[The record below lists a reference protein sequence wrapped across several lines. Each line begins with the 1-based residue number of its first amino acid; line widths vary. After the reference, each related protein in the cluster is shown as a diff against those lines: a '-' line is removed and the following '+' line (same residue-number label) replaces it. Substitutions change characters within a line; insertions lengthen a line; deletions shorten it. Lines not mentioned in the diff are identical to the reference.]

1 MDGNLLPSFDPPAGK
16 PAASVASRSPYSGL
30 DETKFWRSGVAE
42 TNPLIARGL
51 YRKRFAITETDRIAT
66 AGSCFAQHIARNF
79 RARGF
84 TVMDV
89 EPAPY
94 PSSPALA
101 QAYGYG
107 VYSARYA
114 NIYTVRQLLEL
125 FREATAADRGEE
137 PWPVLV
143 WEKRGRFYDGMRPG
157 VEPDGLASPEEVIA
171 QRRDHLSRVRRLFA
185 EMQVFVFTMGLTEA
199 WVDLVSGRT
208 LPTCPG
214 TIAGTF
220 DPAVHKFRNFRVK
233 SILEDYRSFRRELA
247 AFNPGVRHLITVSP
261 VPLTATA
268 SDQHVLVA
276 TMYSKSVLRAVAGQ
290 LYADYKD
297 LDYFPSYEIIAAH
310 PSRGFFFESNL
321 RSVSP
326 AGVETVMRTFFAEHG
341 GAAAA
346 GGQAAPA
353 RGDKGRSAAA
363 KPNPDAS
370 PSEKAEDVVCEEILL
385 EAFRRG

>member
-1 MDGNLLPSFDPPAGK
+1 MDGNLLPSFNPPSRK
-16 PAASVASRSPYSGL
+16 PAESPESRSPYSGL
-30 DETKFWRSGVAE
+30 DETKFWRSGVTE

-51 YRKRFAITETDRIAT
+51 YRKRFAIAETDRIAT

-89 EPAPY
+89 EPAPRTV
-94 PSSPALA
+94 PSSFS
-101 QAYGYG
+101 QTYGYG

-143 WEKRGRFYDGMRPG
+143 WEKNGRFYDGMRPG
-157 VEPDGLASPEEVIA
+157 VEPEGLASPDEVIA
-171 QRRDHLSRVRRLFA
+171 HRRDHLARVRQLFA

-199 WVDLVSGRT
+199 WIDGVSGRT

-220 DPAVHKFRNFRVK
+220 DPAVHTFRNFRFR
-233 SILEDYRSFRRELA
+233 SILEDYRAFRKELA

-276 TMYSKSVLRAVAGQ
+276 TTYSKSVLRAVAGQ

-326 AGVETVMRTFFAEHG
+326 AGVETVMRTFFDEH
-341 GAAAA
+341 APDRKDE
-346 GGQAAPA
+346 GQS
-353 RGDKGRSAAA
+353 GAA
-363 KPNPDAS
+363 KPR
-370 PSEKAEDVVCEEILL
+370 AETEEDDVVCEEILL
-385 EAFRRG
+385 EAFSR

>member
-1 MDGNLLPSFDPPAGK
+1 MDGNLVPSFDEADGTPRPAK
-16 PAASVASRSPYSGL
+16 AASPYADL
-30 DETKFWRSGVAE
+30 PAERFWRSGVAE
-42 TNPLIARGL
+42 TNPLIMEKL
-51 YRKRFAITETDRIAT
+51 YRKRFAISATDRIAT

-89 EPAPY
+89 ERAPHQ
-94 PSSPALA
+94 SSQALC

-125 FREATAADRGEE
+125 FREATAGDRGEE

-143 WEKRGRFYDGMRPG
+143 WEKNGRFVDGLRPG
-157 VEPDGLASPEEVIA
+157 VEPDGLDSPEEVIA
-171 QRRDHLSRVRRLFA
+171 QRRDHLARVRQLFA
-185 EMQVFVFTMGLTEA
+185 QMQVFVFTMGLTEA
-199 WVDLVSGRT
+199 WIDTASGRT

-220 DPAVHKFRNFRVK
+220 DAEVHKFRNFSFR
-233 SILEDYRSFRRELA
+233 SILTDYRDFRKELA

-268 SDQHVLVA
+268 SQQHVLVA
-276 TMYSKSVLRAVAGQ
+276 TTYSKSVLRAVAGQ
-290 LYADYKD
+290 LYADYRD
-297 LDYFPSYEIIAAH
+297 VDYFPSYEIIAAH
-310 PSRGFFFESNL
+310 PSRGFFFEGNL

-326 AGVETVMRTFFAEHG
+326 AGVETVMRSFFSEHG
-341 GAAAA
+341 DGIPGAGKSRGKSA
-346 GGQAAPA
+346 AAPA
-353 RGDKGRSAAA
+353 EEDPG
-363 KPNPDAS
+363 
-370 PSEKAEDVVCEEILL
+370 EDVVCEEILL
-385 EAFRRG
+385 EAFAR

>member
-1 MDGNLLPSFDPPAGK
+1 MDANLLPSFDTGETAR
-16 PAASVASRSPYSGL
+16 PAAGASPYADL
-30 DETKFWRSGVAE
+30 PAERFWRSGVAE
-42 TNPLIARGL
+42 TNPLIMEKL
-51 YRKRFAITETDRIAT
+51 YAKRFPIAPTDRIAT

-94 PSSPALA
+94 PSSQALS

-125 FREATAADRGEE
+125 FREATAGDRGEA

-143 WEKRGRFYDGMRPG
+143 WEKRGRFVDGMRPG
-157 VEPDGLASPEEVIA
+157 VEPDGLDSPEEVIA
-171 QRRDHLSRVRRLFA
+171 QRRDHLARVRQLFA
-185 EMQVFVFTMGLTEA
+185 EVQVFVFTMGLTEA
-199 WVDLVSGRT
+199 WIDAASGRT

-214 TIAGTF
+214 AIAGTF
-220 DPAVHKFRNFRVK
+220 DPEVHKFRNFSFK
-233 SILEDYRSFRRELA
+233 SILSDYRAFRRELA

-290 LYADYKD
+290 LYADHRD

-310 PSRGFFFESNL
+310 PSRGFFFEGNL

-326 AGVETVMRTFFAEHG
+326 AGVETVMRSFFSEHG
-341 GAAAA
+341 GGTSGRRKGR
-346 GGQAAPA
+346 GGAPA
-353 RGDKGRSAAA
+353 AEGAG
-363 KPNPDAS
+363 
-370 PSEKAEDVVCEEILL
+370 EDVVCEEILL
-385 EAFRRG
+385 EAFAR